1 VFDKSE
7 GDIVIGN
14 MPLLNENVYVK
25 GSVKS
30 YVSLTQA
37 AWLDIRAHY
46 SLRTR
51 ISCRSTLGG
60 RFQIC
65 CRSGVAGRS
74 FDVNALG
81 QAPPR
86 V

>member
-1 VFDKSE
+1 MFDKSE

-37 AWLDIRAHY
+37 AWLDIRDHY
-46 SLRTR
+46 PSNMREFPQHFINHSKVQNVTR
-51 ISCRSTLGG
+51 QRRDGHNGEVFILWR
-60 RFQIC
+60 RF
-65 CRSGVAGRS
+65 S
-74 FDVNALG
+74 
-81 QAPPR
+81 
-86 V
+86 